1 MPSSNHPTITPIH
14 TPGNLQSFSSRCV
27 VNIARS
33 FCVFATIIVTDSSLM
48 LLLLLLGIAVLLSFV
63 GLVHLS
69 VKGKLISSTLLLK
82 NVSGPYPKKSS
93 TTSVTLAFPHLFA
106 PRFSKL
112 CLTPTSS
119 NISNL
124 TTFFQITSMAS
135 VRQDLQGIFSP
146 VLLMSGHPLLR
157 TSENHS
163 LSLLISLRHL
173 TRVWHKALLAK
184 LPAYG
189 FTLSF
194 CKLISSFLSNR
205 FISVVVD
212 GATSAS
218 FPVSSGVPQ
227 GSVLSPTLFL
237 LFINDL
243 LHATDSDVHSFA
255 DDSNLHKF
263 SSFQCQPSSNAR
275 SQSRLAMS
283 STVYSDLQ
291 SISEWGTRNLVK
303 FNTSKTQL
311 LTISLSNTPSNYPII
326 FEGSEIPSLN
336 SVNIL
341 GLQIS
346 SSLSWRDHIVQIAKS
361 ASKKLGVLFRCK
373 QYFNSAQLFKL
384 YTGFIRPC
392 LEYCSHIWGSSPY
405 TSLLDRIE
413 SKAIRLIGDPSLTS
427 TLDPLSLRRKVAS
440 LSLFYRYYF
449 GHCSDE
455 LATCIPPPMARPRS
469 TRQATF
475 AHNYCVELS
484 NARINRL
491 ELIGSLMLSSLLLP
505 TFGTL
510 SLPLYFQLPSTFLP
524 SKGRPIT
531 TLGARWH
538 DFFFLFHFLDVFY

>member
-1 MPSSNHPTITPIH
+1 MVFIKHLKSN
-14 TPGNLQSFSSRCV
+14 NLLSDHQYGFRK
-27 VNIARS
+27 ARS
-33 FCVFATIIVTDSSLM
+33 TGDLLSYLTHVWSSSLKNF
-48 LLLLLLGIAVLLSFV
+48 GESFV
-63 GLVHLS
+63 VALD
-69 VKGKLISSTLLLK
+69 ISK
-82 NVSGPYPKKSS
+82 
-93 TTSVTLAFPHLFA
+93 AF
-106 PRFSKL
+106 
-112 CLTPTSS
+112 
-119 NISNL
+119 
-124 TTFFQITSMAS
+124 
-135 VRQDLQGIFSP
+135 D
-146 VLLMSGHPLLR
+146 
-157 TSENHS
+157 
-163 LSLLISLRHL
+163 
-173 TRVWHKALLAK
+173 RVWHKALLAK

-189 FTLSF
+189 FTPSF

-243 LHATDSDVHSFA
+243 LHATASDIHSFT
-255 DDSNLHKF
+255 DDSNLHKS

-283 STVYSDLQ
+283 STINSDLQ

-311 LTISLSNTPSNYPII
+311 LTISLSNTPSNYQII
-326 FEGSEIPSLN
+326 FEDSEIPSLN

-346 SSLSWRDHIVQIAKS
+346 SSLSWRDHIFQIAKS

-455 LATCIPPPMARPRS
+455 LATCIPPFHLQWLGHISHVRQHLPTTIVWNSPMR
-469 TRQATF
+469 
-475 AHNYCVELS
+475 
-484 NARINRL
+484 
-491 ELIGSLMLSSLLLP
+491 ELIGSVMVSSLLLP

-510 SLPLYFQLPSTFLP
+510 SLPLYFRLPSTFLQKAGLSP
-524 SKGRPIT
+524 P
-531 TLGARWH
+531 
-538 DFFFLFHFLDVFY
+538 